1 MQYPVNPVRDWRVV
15 AEELKHER
23 DPEKLTRLA
32 EELTKVSMNRS
43 FTSPRTTRITGIR
56 EPQLLR

>member
-32 EELTKVSMNRS
+32 EELTKALDEQELHKPTDNANNGNKGAAVA
-43 FTSPRTTRITGIR
+43 
-56 EPQLLR
+56 